1 MLLEKCIMG
10 YYSLVVWVVLT
21 WILSGKSLVWE
32 ANGRFL
38 TLSLSDNDSVLFGTC
53 NQVQLTIYVSSAF
66 PQSGF
71 RLHPSFPV
79 ISRRTE
85 VVFIVMLHTVMVQK
99 ALFRR
104 PRVHWPFKYD
114 ATNVHFEQIQTGH
127 LFFVVVVTQCLDPRQ
142 QGTVFKI
149 LDTQQS
155 ETLTNFPEIARL
167 IPIRTQDICLEI
179 SSDCKYCLGLKVEA
193 TVVLGH
199 RVKSQSFRHLENI
212 QVHTQLPMNI
222 HRNYQR
228 NFTRVFSVRQEIPSD
243 YKKGFILLWTN
254 YSLSLH

>member
-1 MLLEKCIMG
+1 
-10 YYSLVVWVVLT
+10 
-21 WILSGKSLVWE
+21 
-32 ANGRFL
+32 
-38 TLSLSDNDSVLFGTC
+38 
-53 NQVQLTIYVSSAF
+53 
-66 PQSGF
+66 
-71 RLHPSFPV
+71 
-79 ISRRTE
+79 
-85 VVFIVMLHTVMVQK
+85 MVQK

-243 YKKGFILLWTN
+243 YKKRFHIVVDKLFSELALSVFFRILTHRYGFQNTRCPAVGNSRPICTKYLI
-254 YSLSLH
+254 